1 MITCLLFVAGTLQ
14 ILGTLF
20 TALVTVSGMKYVV
33 DDTVEVDGDKKLGVD
48 DTVEVDGNKK
58 VVVTLKIRKDKLIM
72 AQAGILMLLSGT
84 GLSAIMS
91 VVTAHAGIS
100 Y

>member
-33 DDTVEVDGDKKLGVD
+33 EDTVGVDGDKKP
-48 DTVEVDGNKK
+48 
-58 VVVTLKIRKDKLIM
+58 VVTLKIRKDNLLM
-72 AQAGILMLLSGT
+72 AQAGILMLLLGT

-91 VVTAHAGIS
+91 IVTSH
-100 Y
+100 